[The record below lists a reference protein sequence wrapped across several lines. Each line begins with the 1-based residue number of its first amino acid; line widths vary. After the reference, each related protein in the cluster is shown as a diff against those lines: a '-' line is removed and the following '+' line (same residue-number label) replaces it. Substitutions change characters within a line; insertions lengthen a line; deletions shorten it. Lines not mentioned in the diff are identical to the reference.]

1 MLIDMPGIQI
11 RLHGIVQRLAPPPL
25 REDLVQES
33 MVHLWRTEEQYP
45 GRCEAWY
52 LQSCRF
58 HLQNFLRQGRSVDSH
73 KRYGA
78 QALNQDPADDEFQLF
93 EPMETNETL
102 VDEVSVNDFMAE
114 LSEWLAPAE
123 KDTLRCLMDGLTARE
138 TARLL
143 NVSHTLVNRHRS
155 RIADLAVKLGITPP
169 RRRPGPDPKEVMS
182 TQQNNLLV
190 STPGKKTL

>member
-11 RLHGIVQRLAPPPL
+11 RLHGIVQRLAPAPL

-93 EPMETNETL
+93 EPTETNETL

-114 LSEWLAPAE
+114 LFRWLTLSEKE
-123 KDTLRCLMDGLTARE
+123 TLRCLMEGLTDRE
-138 TARLL
+138 SAKWL
-143 NVSHTLVNRHRS
+143 NVSHTLVNRHRA
-155 RIADLAVKLGITPP
+155 RIAGIALKWGLRP
-169 RRRPGPDPKEVMS
+169 RSADRAGLRSVRA
-182 TQQNNLLV
+182 
-190 STPGKKTL
+190 